1 MLDVACG
8 RGATARRSPPAPGSG
23 WYGRTSRP
31 RRCARPAST
40 RGGWA
45 ARRGFR
51 LGNLAAT
58 GLGDGSVDAV
68 LWVDAI
74 RFSQQPDAACC
85 ELPRVLGPGGRAVLT
100 CWEPLGRGDER
111 LPGRLRRVDLAA
123 RLTAVG
129 FTSMEVR
136 GRLGWRACE
145 RAMWQE
151 AQCSTPPTTLRW
163 SHSTTEGMR
172 SLEILDLTRR
182 VIVTAAAPLMLT
194 R

>member
-1 MLDVACG
+1 M
-8 RGATARRSPPAPGSG
+8 
-23 WYGRTSRP
+23 
-31 RRCARPAST
+31 
-40 RGGWA
+40 
-45 ARRGFR
+45 
-51 LGNLAAT
+51 
-58 GLGDGSVDAV
+58 

-74 RFSQQPDAACC
+74 RFFQQPDAACC

-151 AQCSTPPTTLRW
+151 AQCSTPPTTLRG

-182 VIVTAAAPLMLT
+182 VIVTAAAPLMLA